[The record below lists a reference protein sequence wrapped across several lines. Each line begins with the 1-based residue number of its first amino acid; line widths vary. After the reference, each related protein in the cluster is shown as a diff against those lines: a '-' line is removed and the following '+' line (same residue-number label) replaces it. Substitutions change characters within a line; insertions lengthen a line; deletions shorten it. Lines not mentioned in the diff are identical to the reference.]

1 MVKSDLINLTQRQFT
16 DVMEREA
23 IEIEDYYTH
32 EKYKVIFRKSSR
44 GAKSNDSVI
53 IFYPQNT
60 NIQKGVS
67 GNDKRRFRE

>member
-32 EKYKVIFRKSSR
+32 EKYK
-44 GAKSNDSVI
+44 D
-53 IFYPQNT
+53 
-60 NIQKGVS
+60 NIQKIQS
-67 GNDKRRFRE
+67 RSKIE